1 MCGVEPH
8 ATPEWPPPH
17 PPLPKKHHTL
27 GAFFLFVVGGGGGG
41 GGGVSAG
48 LPSDGHKEDWV
59 RERVQRIDA
68 LQCGG

>member
-8 ATPEWPPPH
+8 ATPEWLKIH
-17 PPLPKKHHTL
+17 FK
-27 GAFFLFVVGGGGGG
+27 GGLRNVQEGGRRVG